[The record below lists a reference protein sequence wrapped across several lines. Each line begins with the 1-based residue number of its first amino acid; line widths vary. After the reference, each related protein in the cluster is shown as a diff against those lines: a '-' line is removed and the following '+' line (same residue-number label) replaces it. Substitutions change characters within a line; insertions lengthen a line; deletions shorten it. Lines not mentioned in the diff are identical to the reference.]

1 MSLKSWTRVV
11 SLPTSGCCHKI
22 RVYLFPLTSQ
32 FVAGAGILSQNYTP
46 ITMGTPAIKD
56 VDVIIIGAG
65 FSGLYLL
72 HELRKVGLSV
82 RLIEAGSGPGGIW

>member
-1 MSLKSWTRVV
+1 VP
-11 SLPTSGCCHKI
+11 LPISRCCHKI
-22 RVYLFPLTSQ
+22 RVYLFPFDLTVRRWSGHT
-32 FVAGAGILSQNYTP
+32 FSNYTP
-46 ITMGTPAIKD
+46 FTMGNPTTKD
-56 VDVIIIGAG
+56 VDVVIIGAG